1 MIDPVVHNRAA
12 WDREVDSDNEWTRPV
27 GPDVIARARVGDWS
41 VVLIGYVPTPR
52 DWFPESLTGTRI
64 LCLASGGGQQGP
76 VLAAAG
82 AEVTVFDNSPKQL
95 HRDEF
100 VADRDGLSLRTVLGD
115 MRDLGAFPDASFDV
129 VFNPVSNVFC
139 PDLAP
144 VWREC
149 HRVLS
154 PGGILMTGFLNPD
167 VFLFDVHALDA
178 RGELVV
184 AHRLPYSTLDLP
196 ADERAR
202 DYGDG
207 PIEFSHTMTEQIG
220 GQLSAGFV
228 LTAFAEAPH
237 HVDATAGFLSAYYA
251 TRAVKP
257 L

>member
-1 MIDPVVHNRAA
+1 
-12 WDREVDSDNEWTRPV
+12 
-27 GPDVIARARVGDWS
+27 

-52 DWFPESLTGTRI
+52 DWFPTPLAGARV

-95 HRDEF
+95 SRDEL
-100 VADRDGLSLRTVLGD
+100 VADRDALSLRTVLGD
-115 MRDLGAFPDASFDV
+115 MRDLSAFPDASFDV

-149 HRVLS
+149 HRVLG

-167 VFLFDVHALDA
+167 VFLFDMHALDT

-184 AHRLPYSTLDLP
+184 AHHLPYSTLDLP
-196 ADERAR
+196 TDERTR

-207 PIEFSHTMTEQIG
+207 PIEFSHTMTDQVG
-220 GQLSAGFV
+220 GQLAAGFV

-237 HVDATAGFLSAYYA
+237 HVDATAGYMSAYYA
-251 TRAVKP
+251 TRAVKT